1 MAASDNL
8 IVSIIYKMIRSFP
21 NKREHL
27 PTKLCRYCMHESE
40 DNKVSIAVSVVY
52 FDI

>member
-8 IVSIIYKMIRSFP
+8 IVSIIYKMIHSFP

-27 PTKLCRYCMHESE
+27 PTKLCRYCMYESE
-40 DNKVSIAVSVVY
+40 DNNVSITISVMY